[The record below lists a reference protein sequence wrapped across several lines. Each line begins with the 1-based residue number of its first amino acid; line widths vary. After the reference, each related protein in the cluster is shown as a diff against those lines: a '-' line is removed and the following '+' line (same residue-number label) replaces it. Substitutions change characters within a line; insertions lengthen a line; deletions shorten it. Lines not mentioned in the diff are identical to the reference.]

1 MIVTPGAT
9 SVRVRF
15 TVLDG
20 DGNPLTTATNSTLTL
35 SYLRDGAASNTSI
48 SLSAGTVGT
57 YSSGGVKHIA
67 RGVYELGIPDAAVA
81 AGVREV
87 ELLGTDTNGQVIP
100 RTINFNWLWIDSDVH
115 ALAMHLIMLYS
126 REINVIMF
134 TASGDGILTKLAD
147 RVGLTFGHYVGRPLI
162 VREISKHFTTMS
174 CTIFGYDEVKHVLPG
189 YWTADDAP
197 SYDDATAEQ
206 RATMGF
212 FTDDDGYAKP
222 GDEDSKVSNWW

>member
-100 RTINFNWLWIDSDVH
+100 RTITLLDLASIDANVDDV
-115 ALAMHLIMLYS
+115 
-126 REINVIMF
+126 
-134 TASGDGILTKLAD
+134 LAD
-147 RVGLTFGHYVGRPLI
+147 TNELQTDWADGGRLDAI
-162 VREISKHFTTMS
+162 LDAAIKKGTSYR
-174 CTIFGYDEVKHVLPG
+174 
-189 YWTADDAP
+189 WTNNLSGAGFDDVTV
-197 SYDDATAEQ
+197 DDV
-206 RATMGF
+206 
-212 FTDDDGYAKP
+212 P
-222 GDEDSKVSNWW
+222 